1 MANGKGNGE
10 RVNEAIDFVGPKM
23 YNTDTEY
30 EQYFEDV
37 GMPEEWRQGILNL
50 FGVSQNPVVEVHS
63 PKSLAKFFQGRG
75 VPRATHGILERYP
88 EIGELFLQGIE
99 PTQEIMDKILA
110 GKSESKRTSIV
121 QKIIKEKKKAQTSSE
136 SYKDIKDVEGYVHE
150 GIEPFVRKN
159 LIKLASGYQEA
170 VRAAKEK
177 RIKSADDNAFD
188 AMKEATNEYKIG
200 E

>member
-1 MANGKGNGE
+1 
-10 RVNEAIDFVGPKM
+10 
-23 YNTDTEY
+23 
-30 EQYFEDV
+30 
-37 GMPEEWRQGILNL
+37 
-50 FGVSQNPVVEVHS
+50 
-63 PKSLAKFFQGRG
+63 
-75 VPRATHGILERYP
+75 VPRATPEGVMKYVPKTFYSGFEETVPDTIRYSIGERPPQFHASAIASEASHGILERYP